1 MELATVAEAY
11 GIKVISDN
19 IRFWMVRTK
28 KGYFYKEFVTN
39 GYVALGWNE
48 IHQST
53 DLSDEKEIK
62 NYIKETYKDKRPGL
76 ALNKCK
82 NFMSEIKE
90 NDVLVIPSE
99 GSKRLTF
106 ALAKE
111 YYEDFSWTV
120 EDELDVT
127 YKIDNKEIEINSIP
141 CPYVKRRKIEV
152 IKTVENIG
160 LNYHLLSAVS
170 SYHGVCNFDDYGK
183 YILDCIYDIYV
194 YKNDISFSINVTK
207 KDPIKPREVTNLMYG
222 LTEYLCAFV
231 EEDSLETAIYLN
243 SPGKVKIDLKKIA
256 DKFNESKWCLLVFL
270 IILTG
275 GSVKDAK
282 LPGVAQVFKDF
293 QTMNIYVKQQEEE
306 LEAKQLEN
314 ELQKAEI
321 DGKKIENAKE
331 MLELIR
337 AADEQGIDIKDL
349 LQNSQILISVNE
361 SLELKSGSSLS
372 VEIED
377 TENNDRNE

>member
-1 MELATVAEAY
+1 MDLSEVAETY
-11 GIKVISDN
+11 GVKIISDN
-19 IRFWMVRTK
+19 IRFWMIRTK
-28 KGYFYKEFVTN
+28 KGYFYREFVKK

-53 DLSDEKEIK
+53 DISDEEKIKE
-62 NYIKETYKDKRPGL
+62 YIKETYKDKRPGL

-90 NDVLVIPSE
+90 NDILVIPSE
-99 GSKRLTF
+99 GSKKLTF
-106 ALAKE
+106 AFAKE
-111 YYEDFSWTV
+111 YYEDFSWTL
-120 EDELDVT
+120 EEELDVT
-127 YKIDNKEIEINSIP
+127 YKIDNKKIEINSVP

-160 LNYHLLSAVS
+160 LNYHLLSAIS

-231 EEDSLETAIYLN
+231 DEDSLETAIYLN
-243 SPGKVKIDLKKIA
+243 SPGKVKINLKKIA
-256 DKFNESKWCLLVFL
+256 DKFNKNKWCLLMFL

-293 QTMNIYVKQQEEE
+293 HTMNIYVKQQEEE
-306 LEAKQLEN
+306 LESKQLKN

-331 MLELIR
+331 MLELIQ
-337 AADEQGIDIKDL
+337 AADEQGIDLKDL
-349 LQNSQILISVNE
+349 FENSKILIDVNE
-361 SLELKSGSSLS
+361 SLELRSGDSLS
-372 VEIED
+372 VQIED
-377 TENNDRNE
+377 TENNEE